1 MKTPVANVDADAV
14 VVPPPSIEERRK
26 TASSDLSSLNRVS
39 HKIALV
45 DNSQKLQTVLDKLLP
60 RLLQRIGDN
69 NQAQCD
75 NDDPQ
80 LKSILS
86 KTHMKLVEMLSHIM
100 KRVRDDSNCRLTNPR
115 GILDIL
121 LTTTTD
127 ENDNNNNMTAKDCDS
142 FSLNLSLTFLTL
154 AIPRCTSSE
163 LEDLLPGFLI
173 LHACYEQR
181 VRTSTS
187 AASSMGVS
195 LESMKKQWHQISHLL
210 LRTLDR
216 IVTEEELSMKSKR
229 ISAMDSNNNKNNN
242 KRIKTNN
249 GNSNTSNGD
258 DNKIRKE
265 EEPQSSSS
273 ISFSGL
279 EQAQRLL
286 SQHQQ
291 QQPQDQI
298 TIADSTYGLFLDAL
312 LYRTQVGNVPPPG
325 MSSTGWERLKSGH
338 SLTERDWAAEMALS
352 GRLTSFK
359 NRLMEWIAPNRRWC
373 LFLGDNNNNNNS
385 NTINDG
391 DDSNHADDNNKNNNN
406 NNSSS
411 SLLLLGRSRTVALMV
426 TASGDS
432 SMDVSE
438 TAKKYLKQYFDSQRE
453 TGGFG
458 NPTVLTKELL
468 CLCVG
473 GINANLILST
483 STSNYIS
490 TNDNTSSNSNNNRY
504 HDTLSLLPG
513 DLSYR
518 RRQVS
523 DSHFSE
529 LIGTAT
535 KALDDV
541 DDEDVY
547 AIGKLALLASDKM
560 LFKLGNALGL
570 TLLRGKPY
578 IVAAELLNGLIV
590 RLGKNRDQDD
600 TRRFNLDARALT
612 LAVTILTP
620 IAGSRIS
627 SSSSTQISQASVA
640 VRDTIYGTVSILC
653 RSRFAQDMF
662 LCLMAAGNTET
673 TVLSTDLLQIL
684 FRCVGNEIDKL
695 RTRATAALGELLFA
709 CRRVVE
715 RRDELKKEQETSLSA
730 TVNPWE
736 NLDNST
742 TQNAQ
747 LAEISPIANQL
758 GKSLLP
764 ILWTASNTSQPRQS
778 RVASARWSSDLLIDL
793 DVTNATHI
801 LSFLAG
807 DTDVTASAIAKEG
820 LGLKGSKKV
829 SIGDFDELVQTLI
842 SEDDEMM
849 TTTSRP
855 TFWDFSPNGKAVAVK
870 CLLRSYLDDFHGGE
884 DGLRSLMVV
893 LTKCLT
899 LKGIGKSLE
908 ESCSE
913 ALSVC
918 IGTSAIARSMIQS
931 SSLPLG
937 LSDLRDMIVNSGS
950 AKAKRF
956 LADAFGNFLMDT
968 SLLGSQWIDVVT
980 DALSIS
986 SKILGIQPLK
996 PSYDVHG
1003 AALLGGTCIRLARL
1017 HPTLVTPNSYVMASE
1032 LFERFGGA
1040 LPNLDDM
1047 IGNVFCDALFLS
1059 CSGGDKF
1066 KSELHDR

>member
-1 MKTPVANVDADAV
+1 MNTPVANADVDVDV
-14 VVPPPSIEERRK
+14 VVAPPPSIEERRK
-26 TASSDLSSLNRVS
+26 TASSDLASLNRVS

-45 DNSQKLQTVLDKLLP
+45 DNSQRLQTVLDKLLP

-69 NQAQCD
+69 NQAQTSD

-100 KRVRDDSNCRLTNPR
+100 KRVRDDNNCRLTNPR

-121 LTTTTD
+121 LTTTTN
-127 ENDNNNNMTAKDCDS
+127 NDDDKNYDDRTAKDCDS

-187 AASSMGVS
+187 TASFTGAS

-229 ISAMDSNNNKNNN
+229 ISALDSSSNNTNNN
-242 KRIKTNN
+242 KRIKINN

-258 DNKIRKE
+258 ASKIRKE
-265 EEPQSSSS
+265 EEPSSTSL
-273 ISFSGL
+273 SGL

-286 SQHQQ
+286 SQQHQ

-298 TIADSTYGLFLDAL
+298 TIADATYGLFLDAL

-373 LFLGDNNNNNNS
+373 LFLGDNNNNN
-385 NTINDG
+385 INDG
-391 DDSNHADDNNKNNNN
+391 GGDNNHDGDINNNKNNNN
-406 NNSSS
+406 SSSS

-483 STSNYIS
+483 STSNSIS
-490 TNDNTSSNSNNNRY
+490 TYDNTSNDSNNNRY

-513 DLSYR
+513 DLSFR

-547 AIGKLALLASDKM
+547 AVGKLAVLASDKM

-570 TLLRGKPY
+570 SLLRGKPY
-578 IVAAELLNGLIV
+578 IAAAELLNGLIV
-590 RLGKNRDQDD
+590 RLEKNRDQDD

-620 IAGSRIS
+620 IAGSKMS
-627 SSSSTQISQASVA
+627 SSSGTQISQASVA

-653 RSRFAQDMF
+653 RSKFAQDMF

-715 RRDELKKEQETSLSA
+715 RRDELKKEQETLPA
-730 TVNPWE
+730 TINPWE
-736 NLDNST
+736 NLDSST

-747 LAEISPIANQL
+747 LAEISHIANQL
-758 GKSLLP
+758 GKSLLA

-778 RVASARWSSDLLIDL
+778 RVATARWSSDLLIHL

-820 LGLKGSKKV
+820 LGLQGSKNI

-842 SEDDEMM
+842 SEDDAMT

-918 IGTSAIARSMIQS
+918 IGTSAVARSMIQS

-937 LSDLRDMIVNSGS
+937 LSDLRDMIVTSGS

-986 SKILGIQPLK
+986 SKSLGIEPLK
-996 PSYDVHG
+996 PSNDVHG
-1003 AALLGGTCIRLARL
+1003 AALLGGTCIRLVRL
-1017 HPTLVTPNSYVMASE
+1017 HPTLITPNSYDMASK

-1066 KSELHDR
+1066 KLELHDR